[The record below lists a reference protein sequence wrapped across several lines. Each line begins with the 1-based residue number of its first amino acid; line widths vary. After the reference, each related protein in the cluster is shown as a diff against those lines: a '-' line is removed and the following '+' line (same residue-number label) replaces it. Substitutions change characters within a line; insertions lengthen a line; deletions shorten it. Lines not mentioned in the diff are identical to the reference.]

1 MRGAPEDPGPRRWL
15 ALGCAVVASWKSN
28 RAGPCAGLQGL
39 LPGGYWGRVRANFD
53 RQRVRAASSWSCVCA
68 KLSCRVGRFRRL
80 ADLGHNLVW
89 PWLVLSRS
97 LFFLWLGCLAGLGW
111 WVGGP
116 AASPAGAGGCCLG
129 LSVTDTSRPS
139 APFCPSAL
147 LAASPSSAPTPQC
160 SAPKRHTQLQPAR
173 SPATNLIWNRYIT
186 RNPSRRRNMVQT
198 REKNI
203 PSSVGVYH
211 APPRTHRAG

>member
-1 MRGAPEDPGPRRWL
+1 M
-15 ALGCAVVASWKSN
+15 GCAVVASWKSN

-39 LPGGYWGRVRANFD
+39 LPGGYWGRVRANID
-53 RQRVRAASSWSCVCA
+53 RQRVRAASSWSA
-68 KLSCRVGRFRRL
+68 FAPSSALGGL

-89 PWLVLSRS
+89 PWLTSALSLS
-97 LFFLWLGCLAGLGW
+97 FFSGWAGCLAGLGW

-116 AASPAGAGGCCLG
+116 AASPAGAGGCCLS

-211 APPRTHRAG
+211 APPRTVHSAG